1 MENSGSETKE
11 LSLEENINEIE
22 GIVKQLEQENLTLE
36 SAFLL
41 YQNGVEKIRQAE
53 EAIGRVETR
62 MKVLM
67 EDGSLGD
74 ME

>member
-1 MENSGSETKE
+1 MENSGSEKKE
-11 LSLEENINEIE
+11 MSLEENINEIE